1 MVTGLSGGPGF
12 LLVNRQ
18 PQFHRIPT
26 PSVCLSTVNLS
37 PSPRSNHWSPGSSI
51 HPPPALA
58 DTHVRLGSAGRR
70 HHPCS
75 YPSAV
80 AATNRLPCSPL
91 RLRGSPSVPA
101 TLRGGEGAS
110 LGTGT
115 FLLSQLSRRG
125 TASDPTPPLFFFSNV
140 FSYPVTWR
148 FSWSFSSLRSSSSVQ
163 QIFCEGRSTYRC
175 IFDIFLGEGELY
187 VLLLCHLDH
196 SLILLSFI
204 LPLSLFFRGL
214 RCQPM
219 ESKTSSR
226 FKSTAK

>member
-26 PSVCLSTVNLS
+26 PSVCLSTVHLS

-125 TASDPTPPLFFFSNV
+125 TASDPTPPPFFFPMFFHTQLHGDFLGLSVVWGLLPV
-140 FSYPVTWR
+140 FSRYSVRVVLHIDVFLIYFWEKV
-148 FSWSFSSLRSSSSVQ
+148 SFMCYYSA
-163 QIFCEGRSTYRC
+163 I
-175 IFDIFLGEGELY
+175 
-187 VLLLCHLDH
+187 
-196 SLILLSFI
+196 LIT
-204 LPLSLFFRGL
+204 P
-214 RCQPM
+214 
-219 ESKTSSR
+219 
-226 FKSTAK
+226 